1 MGLLLIFLFGAMAIS
16 FLCSLLE
23 STLLSTPISYL
34 SMKEEEGD
42 RNAILFSK
50 LKANTVGAA
59 GVGQQAAELFGSQ
72 WFGLVSALMTI
83 LILVFSEIIPKTIGS
98 YHWKSLTWLSRI
110 MKGLM
115 VILYPIVWLVEKLR
129 KRIAGDEPDTGI
141 SREEVSAM
149 ANMGEEEGVIDN
161 SENKVIQN
169 IMKLDDIKA
178 YDVMTPRVVAAIA
191 PENMTLKQFYKQEE
205 LSHNSRI
212 PVYADSPEFI
222 TGYILRYDVLE
233 NLAEDKFDTRLR
245 SIKRKIAAFHEETSV
260 SDIWESLLKSKD
272 QIALIIDDYGCFQ
285 GIITLEDIIETIL
298 GMEIIDEN
306 DTITDMQQYAKE
318 RWLKRKNQYVTP
330 GTYHETDRRH
340 RSRCRRLFLH
350 RRTQAAAAGFPCRCL
365 RGWSQTPRQGRH
377 HRRRTLQPHELFRR
391 YPEPR
396 RGLSAG
402 RPADEA
408 APEAVLPGRYLAL
421 VRVRRRSARPS
432 GRPLRLPAIP
442 GRHGYRPSPS
452 PSHGGCESDAA
463 YADTYRHAR
472 LDRASPC

>member
-1 MGLLLIFLFGAMAIS
+1 
-16 FLCSLLE
+16 
-23 STLLSTPISYL
+23 
-34 SMKEEEGD
+34 
-42 RNAILFSK
+42 
-50 LKANTVGAA
+50 
-59 GVGQQAAELFGSQ
+59 
-72 WFGLVSALMTI
+72 
-83 LILVFSEIIPKTIGS
+83 
-98 YHWKSLTWLSRI
+98 

-115 VILYPIVWLVEKLR
+115 IVLYPIVWLVEILR

-260 SDIWESLLKSKD
+260 SDIWEALLKSKD

-285 GIITLEDIIETIL
+285 GLITLEDIIETIL

-318 RWLKRKNQYVTP
+318 RWLKRKNQYK
-330 GTYHETDRRH
+330 
-340 RSRCRRLFLH
+340 
-350 RRTQAAAAGFPCRCL
+350 QI
-365 RGWSQTPRQGRH
+365 
-377 HRRRTLQPHELFRR
+377 
-391 YPEPR
+391 
-396 RGLSAG
+396 
-402 RPADEA
+402 
-408 APEAVLPGRYLAL
+408 VLPD
-421 VRVRRRSARPS
+421 
-432 GRPLRLPAIP
+432 
-442 GRHGYRPSPS
+442 
-452 PSHGGCESDAA
+452 EDADA
-463 YADTYRHAR
+463 
-472 LDRASPC
+472 

>member
-23 STLLSTPISYL
+23 SVLLTTPISYI

-42 RNAILFSK
+42 RNAILFAK
-50 LKANTVGAA
+50 LKDNPDRPLTAILSLNTIANTVGAA
-59 GVGQQAAELFGSQ
+59 GVGQEATLLFGSE
-72 WFGLVSALMTI
+72 WFGLVSAIMTLLI
-83 LILVFSEIIPKTIGS
+83 LIFSEIIPKTIGS
-98 YHWKSLTWLSRI
+98 YHWKRLTWLSRI

-115 VILYPIVWLVEKLR
+115 LLMYPVVWLVEKVR
-129 KRIAGDEPDTGI
+129 TPIAGDEPDNSI

-149 ANMGEEEGVIDN
+149 ANMGEEEGVLDN

-191 PENMTLKQFYKQEE
+191 PEYMTLKQFYKQEE

-245 SIKRKIAAFHEETSV
+245 SIKRKIAAFHEETTV
-260 SDIWESLLKSKD
+260 SDIWESLLKTKD

-318 RWLKRKNQYVTP
+318 RWLKRKNQYK
-330 GTYHETDRRH
+330 
-340 RSRCRRLFLH
+340 
-350 RRTQAAAAGFPCRCL
+350 QI
-365 RGWSQTPRQGRH
+365 
-377 HRRRTLQPHELFRR
+377 
-391 YPEPR
+391 
-396 RGLSAG
+396 
-402 RPADEA
+402 
-408 APEAVLPGRYLAL
+408 VLPDEEA
-421 VRVRRRSARPS
+421 
-432 GRPLRLPAIP
+432 
-442 GRHGYRPSPS
+442 
-452 PSHGGCESDAA
+452 DA
-463 YADTYRHAR
+463 
-472 LDRASPC
+472 